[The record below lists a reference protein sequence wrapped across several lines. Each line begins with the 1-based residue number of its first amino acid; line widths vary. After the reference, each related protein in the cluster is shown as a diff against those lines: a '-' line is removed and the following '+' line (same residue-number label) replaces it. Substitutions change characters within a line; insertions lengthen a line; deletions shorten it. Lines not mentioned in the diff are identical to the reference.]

1 MVSDLGW
8 VVDDLQAGVS
18 DLRALSESLM
28 VDECRVEVPGGVVTD
43 PDALQDVVSWRVLY
57 EGRCRLQRV
66 NVQASEVEAAAAFA
80 GKTPT
85 DLRLPLSA
93 PELPN
98 EARVTVTRHA
108 RLVGRQ
114 MTVKGRSFQTFERD
128 ARYACEGVDW

>member
-1 MVSDLGW
+1 M
-8 VVDDLQAGVS
+8 GVS
-18 DLRALSESLM
+18 FTPPPAARFARGSESLM
-28 VDECRVEVPGGVVTD
+28 VDACRIEVPGGVVTD
-43 PDALQDVVSWRVLY
+43 PDTLQDVVSWRVLY
-57 EGRCRLQRV
+57 EGKCRLQRV

-128 ARYACEGVDW
+128 ARYACEGVGW